1 MSEQDFELTPS
12 ETVEVTILNRT
23 LRLRSE
29 NNREHV
35 EQVARLVDERMRLI
49 SSRITTHDVAKIAIL
64 AALNIADEMQHLR
77 NHYENEI
84 RPLLS
89 QHEAVSDKEIRKEPE
104 PTESQSWFEDFFNA
118 PVETKSR
125 AERLST
131 QISAKL
137 QALRPNNSEQ
147 MGITPEE
154 DDS

>member
-1 MSEQDFELTPS
+1 MSEQDSNLTPP

-29 NNREHV
+29 NSREQM

-49 SSRITTHDVAKIAIL
+49 ASRITTHDVAKIAIL
-64 AALNIADEMQHLR
+64 AALNIADEMQNLR

-89 QHEAVSDKEIRKEPE
+89 KYSDSEEAIREEPE
-104 PTESQSWFEDFFNA
+104 QTKPQSWFEDFFNA

-137 QALRPNNSEQ
+137 QALRPNNSQ
-147 MGITPEE
+147 PMGITSEE